1 MTELF
6 RLTATALVEGYA
18 RGDFSPVDATEA
30 CLRRIA
36 QVDPVL
42 NAFVLVDAERAL
54 ADARASEARWAAGR
68 PQGLVDGV
76 PTTIKD
82 LYATRGWP
90 TLKGSRTVDRDQP
103 WDTDAPAVARLREH
117 GAVLL
122 GKTTTTE
129 FGHKGVGDSPLT
141 GITRN
146 PWNTGRTPGG
156 SSCGAAVA
164 AAACMAPLNLGG
176 DGGGSIRIPASFS
189 GVFGIKPGYGR
200 VPSAPAGMIGSMS
213 ASGPLARSVADA
225 AALLQVICGDDPRDW
240 MTLPEPAMDLSGAL
254 ERGVRGL
261 RIAHAPTFGDAPVDP
276 DVARAVD
283 AAAERFRELGA
294 QVDTIAFDLPGAHEV
309 YYAINSV
316 AFAHT
321 LAQVDE
327 ARRPWMDQGLRVL
340 AADGARISAVD
351 YATALHQGRARIGAA
366 MRALHMRYDLLLT
379 PAVPTV
385 AFDVG
390 LDFPGDRGGQWR
402 ADWTPFAFPFN
413 LTSQPACSI
422 PCGLDHDGMPIG
434 LQIVGRRREEALVLA
449 AARAFERAHPWHLP
463 AFDFLAPAAP
473 GARTPPAPVPLTS

>member
-6 RLTATALVEGYA
+6 RLSATELLEGF
-18 RGDFSPVDATEA
+18 RRRDFSPVEATRS
-30 CLRRIA
+30 CLDRIA

-42 NAFVLVDAERAL
+42 NAFVLVDEARAL
-54 ADARASEARWAAGR
+54 ADARASEQRWMKGR

-82 LYATRGWP
+82 LYATKGWP
-90 TLKGSRTVDRDQP
+90 TLKGSRTVDRDQA
-103 WDTDAPAVARLREH
+103 WDVDSPAVARLREH

-146 PWNTGRTPGG
+146 PWNTARTPGG

-189 GVFGIKPGYGR
+189 GVFGIKPGFGR
-200 VPSAPAGMIGSMS
+200 VPSAPAGLIGSMS
-213 ASGPLARSVADA
+213 ASGPMTRSVRDA
-225 AALLQVICGDDPRDW
+225 ATMLQVLCGDDSRDW
-240 MTLPEPAMDLSGAL
+240 MALPDPQLDLPGTLEQ
-254 ERGVRGL
+254 GVAGL
-261 RIAHAPTFGDAPVDP
+261 RIAYAPTLGAAPVNP
-276 DVARAVD
+276 EVAAAVARGAD
-283 AAAERFRELGA
+283 SFRTLGA
-294 QVDTIAFDLPGAHEV
+294 TVDTIAFDLPGAHDI

-321 LAQVDE
+321 LASVDE

-340 AADGARISAVD
+340 AADGARLSSVD
-351 YATALHQGRARIGAA
+351 YAQALHLGRSRIGAA
-366 MRALHMRYDLLLT
+366 MRRLHESYDLLVL
-379 PAVPTV
+379 PAVPIV

-390 LDFPGDRGGQWR
+390 LDFPGDRGGEWR

-413 LTSQPACSI
+413 LTAQPACSI
-422 PCGLDHDGMPIG
+422 PCGLNSEGMPIG
-434 LQIVGRRREEALVLA
+434 MQIVGRRREEARVLK
-449 AARAFERAHPWHLP
+449 AARAYESTRPWVMP
-463 AFDFLAPAAP
+463 DFNFK
-473 GARTPPAPVPLTS
+473 R